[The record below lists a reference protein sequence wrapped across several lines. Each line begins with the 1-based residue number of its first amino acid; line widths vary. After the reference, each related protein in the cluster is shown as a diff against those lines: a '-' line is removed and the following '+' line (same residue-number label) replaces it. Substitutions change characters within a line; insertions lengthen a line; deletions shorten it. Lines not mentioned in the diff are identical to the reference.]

1 MNEEL
6 RIERLTWPEIES
18 AIAAGHRRAII
29 VAAASEQHGPHLVEA
44 TDALLGEAL
53 GLALARRLGDALI
66 APVIR
71 PGCSDHHLGFAGTI
85 SISPDLLIG
94 LLEAY
99 IASLRMHGFTTFFVF
114 SSHGG
119 NYPVLARWAPAEPD
133 GVTVLT
139 DSQGFLGAMLGGLRH
154 FGRDDATI
162 PHADASET
170 AEMLAL
176 HPDLVRTELVATGFV
191 GDLSLQH
198 AVTVGLRA
206 ITANGVLGNPVGATA
221 EMGWGVIDSVVDFLV
236 KAAEA
241 N

>member
-1 MNEEL
+1 MDEEL
-6 RIERLTWPEIES
+6 RIERLTWPEVES
-18 AIAAGHRRAII
+18 AIRNGRRRAII
-29 VAAASEQHGPHLVEA
+29 VAAAMEQHGPHLVEA

-53 GLALARRLGDALI
+53 GQALARRLGDALV

-94 LLEAY
+94 LLDAY
-99 IASLRMHGFTTFFVF
+99 VASLRKHGFTSFFVF

-119 NYPVLARWAPAEPD
+119 NYPVLERWTPAEPD
-133 GVTVLT
+133 GVTILT
-139 DSQGFLGAMLGGLRH
+139 DADGFLGAMLGGLRR

-176 HPDLVRTELVATGFV
+176 HPDLVRSELVATGFV
-191 GDLSLQH
+191 GELSLQH
-198 AVTVGLRA
+198 VVKIGLRA
-206 ITANGVLGNPVGATA
+206 ITASGVLGNPVGATA
-221 EMGWGVIDSVVDFLV
+221 EMGRGVIDSVVDFLF
-236 KAAEA
+236 KAADA
-241 N
+241 H

>member
-1 MNEEL
+1 
-6 RIERLTWPEIES
+6 
-18 AIAAGHRRAII
+18 
-29 VAAASEQHGPHLVEA
+29 
-44 TDALLGEAL
+44 
-53 GLALARRLGDALI
+53 
-66 APVIR
+66 
-71 PGCSDHHLGFAGTI
+71 
-85 SISPDLLIG
+85 
-94 LLEAY
+94 
-99 IASLRMHGFTTFFVF
+99 
-114 SSHGG
+114 
-119 NYPVLARWAPAEPD
+119 
-133 GVTVLT
+133 
-139 DSQGFLGAMLGGLRH
+139 MLGGLRH

-236 KAAEA
+236 KAADA